1 MKRCDEI
8 LRRTLALT
16 EAMWEIADEGDS
28 AREDVSCGVLYGV
41 LRDSAYKIRKL
52 AEEEREA
59 HIRKGWWREVT
70 VVNVN
75 EFDKKGVD
83 PQEFDAVVLGAA
95 TYHGEMIQ
103 TMKTFLFSLEKY
115 NLEGKVGGAFGAYGW
130 SGEAPGRIYDTLK
143 NIYKMDMVAGPLMLK
158 NPSLGGGIQMAQDYG
173 KEIAKK
179 LGM

>member
-1 MKRCDEI
+1 MAKALI
-8 LRRTLALT
+8 IYATRTNQT
-16 EAMWEIADEGDS
+16 KGIADLVAEGM
-28 AREDVSCGVLYGV
+28 RL
-41 LRDSAYKIRKL
+41 
-52 AEEEREA
+52 
-59 HIRKGWWREVT
+59 KGCEVT

-75 EFDKKGVD
+75 EFEKKGVD
-83 PQEFDAVVLGAA
+83 PQEFDAIVLGAA

-103 TMKTFLFSLEKY
+103 TMKTFLFNLEKF

-130 SGEAPGRIYDTLK
+130 SGEAPGRIFDTLK

-173 KEIAKK
+173 KEVAKK

>member
-1 MKRCDEI
+1 MAKALVI
-8 LRRTLALT
+8 YATRTNQT
-16 EAMWEIADEGDS
+16 KGIADLVAEGM
-28 AREDVSCGVLYGV
+28 RL
-41 LRDSAYKIRKL
+41 
-52 AEEEREA
+52 
-59 HIRKGWWREVT
+59 KGCEVT